1 VTLPPVHLGETS
13 PDGIAPAIYAL
24 IARGVEERPHIAARL
39 RGRIEIRPEEAIDP
53 IRLEFSDTGVLVEDG
68 SWEAPDVL
76 IEGRLPDIVH
86 LTIAPSL
93 GGIPNPAMR
102 AGRTAFGHITRR
114 RVRITGRRQ
123 LGRRLLQLMHL
134 ETV

>member
-1 VTLPPVHLGETS
+1 VPAPPVRLGATTL
-13 PDGIAPAIYAL
+13 DGIAPAFYAL
-24 IARGVEERPHIAARL
+24 LARGVEQRPEIAARV

-53 IRLEFSDTGVLVEDG
+53 IRIEFTDLGVLVEDG
-68 SWEAPDVL
+68 SWDIPDVL

-86 LTIAPSL
+86 LTVAPNL
-93 GGIPNPAMR
+93 AGIPNPAVR

-123 LGRRLLQLMHL
+123 LGRRMLQLMH
-134 ETV
+134 VGPG